1 MVKKMFLTAAVAGLL
16 MGAAAVAQPTPA
28 LACGGCW
35 KLAHATYP
43 HDAKARKA
51 YRKACRSVFLHWWPK
66 YWAKHHRAYGV

>member
-16 MGAAAVAQPTPA
+16 MGAAAVAQPSPA
-28 LACGGCW
+28 LACSGCW

-51 YRKACRSVFLHWWPK
+51 YRKACKHAFRHWWPK